1 MAARRYEISLRVL
14 KNIRERV
21 KYFQH
26 EKRNFVSPSVHVVF
40 YLLHKHQWNTKPFHW
55 NSFFPRKGKNFHVWR
70 YHAFARKLTW
80 YFIGIYIIKGIH
92 SLHLHYLYLGILF
105 NSTALILKLELVVV
119 NWFVG
124 NQHTLG
130 VFIWQNFASGRMF
143 LKESMQVVLDH
154 RLFPSSQSPYDTKRP
169 QCGGEMHDWKNAIT
183 FANLFLGKTQYYL
196 FNQKMIS

>member
-1 MAARRYEISLRVL
+1 MKYQTISL
-14 KNIRERV
+14 K
-21 KYFQH
+21 Q
-26 EKRNFVSPSVHVVF
+26 
-40 YLLHKHQWNTKPFHW
+40 
-55 NSFFPRKGKNFHVWR
+55 FFPAKGAIYCVAIATVIFSHVKITCYFHVWR
-70 YHAFARKLTW
+70 CHAFARKLTW
-80 YFIGIYIIKGIH
+80 YFIGVYIIKGIH

-105 NSTALILKLELVVV
+105 NSTALILKLELVAV

-154 RLFPSSQSPYDTKRP
+154 RLFPSSQSPYGTKRP

>member
-1 MAARRYEISLRVL
+1 MKYQTISL
-14 KNIRERV
+14 K
-21 KYFQH
+21 Q
-26 EKRNFVSPSVHVVF
+26 
-40 YLLHKHQWNTKPFHW
+40 
-55 NSFFPRKGKNFHVWR
+55 FFPAKGAIYCVAIATVIFSQVKITCYFHVWR

-80 YFIGIYIIKGIH
+80 YFIGVYIIKGIH

-169 QCGGEMHDWKNAIT
+169 QCGGGTCTI
-183 FANLFLGKTQYYL
+183 GKTLLRLQIYSSAKHSIIYL
-196 FNQKMIS
+196 TKKWSVNQKFK

>member
-1 MAARRYEISLRVL
+1 MLFSRLKISCFRAKAHLV
-14 KNIRERV
+14 
-21 KYFQH
+21 
-26 EKRNFVSPSVHVVF
+26 
-40 YLLHKHQWNTKPFHW
+40 FHW
-55 NSFFPRKGKNFHVWR
+55 YLHNKGYSLFTFALFVLGYSLQFHC
-70 YHAFARKLTW
+70 LD
-80 YFIGIYIIKGIH
+80 
-92 SLHLHYLYLGILF
+92 
-105 NSTALILKLELVVV
+105 LKLELVVV